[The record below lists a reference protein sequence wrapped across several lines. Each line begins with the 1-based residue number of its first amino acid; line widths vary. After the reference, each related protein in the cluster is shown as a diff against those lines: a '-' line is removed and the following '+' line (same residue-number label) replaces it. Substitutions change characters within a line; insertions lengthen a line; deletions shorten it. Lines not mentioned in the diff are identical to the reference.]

1 MISFIRYSSQ
11 HSSLRS
17 SLRSLSRSSL
27 PSLRGVGGR
36 FASLLG
42 VVALLLV
49 GGCATVTS
57 SLTSKL
63 AGDLASSIMNSSDV
77 ETIRE
82 GVPAYLIMIDS
93 FLRSSPDDEK
103 LLLAASALNGAFSVF
118 TQDARTKLLTQK
130 SLDYALHA
138 ACVNDADLCGLR
150 RLEFKVFQQR
160 VDAVQREQVP
170 VMYATAVAWTGW
182 MQAHSDDWN
191 AIAELSKVKYLMN
204 KVMSLDETWELG
216 GPHLY
221 MGGLETILP
230 ASMGGQP
237 EVGRKH
243 FERAIEIAAGQ
254 YLMTKVIFA
263 EQYAKLTFDKD
274 LYDQLLTEV
283 LAANPV
289 VEGITLTN
297 VLAQQRAR
305 VLLAESDD
313 YF

>member
-1 MISFIRYSSQ
+1 MSSFIRFFKWRLGG
-11 HSSLRS
+11 SLG
-17 SLRSLSRSSL
+17 LA
-27 PSLRGVGGR
+27 G
-36 FASLLG
+36 
-42 VVALLLV
+42 LLLM

-57 SLTSKL
+57 SLTSRM
-63 AGDLASSIMNSSDV
+63 ASDLASSIMNSTDV

-93 FLRSSPDDEK
+93 FLRSSPNDEK
-103 LLLAASALNGAFSVF
+103 LLLAASSLNGAFSAF
-118 TQDARTKLLTQK
+118 TVDERAKLLTDK
-130 SLDYALHA
+130 ALDYALQA
-138 ACVNDADLCGLR
+138 ACVNDANLCALRSLEFAEFQRRVDGLR
-150 RLEFKVFQQR
+150 PN
-160 VDAVQREQVP
+160 QVP
-170 VMYATAVAWTGW
+170 VMYAVAVAWTGW

-191 AIAELSKVKYLMN
+191 AIAELSRVKSLMTR
-204 KVMSLDETWELG
+204 VLSLNERWELG

-230 ASMGGQP
+230 ASMGGKP
-237 EVGRKH
+237 EVGRTH
-243 FERAIEIAAGQ
+243 FERAIEIANGQ
-254 YLMTKVIFA
+254 YLLTKVIFA

-289 VEGITLTN
+289 VEGMTLTN

>member
-1 MISFIRYSSQ
+1 MISFIRYSFQ
-11 HSSLRS
+11 YSSLRA
-17 SLRSLSRSSL
+17 SL

-42 VVALLLV
+42 VVGLLLV

-93 FLRSSPDDEK
+93 FLRSSPDDEQ

-118 TQDARTKLLTQK
+118 TQDERTKLLADK
-130 SLDYALHA
+130 SLNYALHA
-138 ACVNDADLCGLR
+138 ACVNDASLCDFR

-160 VDAVQREQVP
+160 VDAAQREQVP

-191 AIAELSKVKYLMN
+191 AIAELSKVN
-204 KVMSLDETWELG
+204 T
-216 GPHLY
+216 
-221 MGGLETILP
+221 
-230 ASMGGQP
+230 
-237 EVGRKH
+237 
-243 FERAIEIAAGQ
+243 
-254 YLMTKVIFA
+254 
-263 EQYAKLTFDKD
+263 
-274 LYDQLLTEV
+274 
-283 LAANPV
+283 
-289 VEGITLTN
+289 
-297 VLAQQRAR
+297 
-305 VLLAESDD
+305 
-313 YF
+313 

>member
-1 MISFIRYSSQ
+1 MISFIQYSSQ
-11 HSSLRS
+11 HSLQHS
-17 SLRSLSRSSL
+17 SQPSTRR
-27 PSLRGVGGR
+27 SLRGGGGR
-36 FASLLG
+36 FASLLC
-42 VVALLLV
+42 VVALLLM

-63 AGDLASSIMNSSDV
+63 AGDLASSIMNSSDAD
-77 ETIRE
+77 TIRE

-93 FLRSSPDDEK
+93 FLRSSPDDES

-118 TQDARTKLLTQK
+118 TEDERTKLLTEK
-130 SLDYALHA
+130 SLSYALHA
-138 ACVNDADLCGLR
+138 ACVNDADFCDFR
-150 RLEFKVFQQR
+150 SLEFSVFQQR
-160 VDAVQREQVP
+160 VDAVQLKQVP

-204 KVMSLDETWELG
+204 KVLSLDETWELG

-237 EVGRKH
+237 EVGRQH
-243 FERAIEIAAGQ
+243 FERAIDIAAGQ